1 MLLEAQYMAAMSN
14 KGEDVALTAVHNSHF
29 LYLSGQPLNEPLYGK
44 GYFVM
49 NNYSEILQAYEDL
62 KNGQFLN
69 PKNAE

>member
-1 MLLEAQYMAAMSN
+1 MSVYIN
-14 KGEDVALTAVHNSHF
+14 VGTNRASYHF
-29 LYLSGQPLNEPLYGK
+29 LYLSGQPFNEPIYGK

-69 PKNAE
+69 PQSSK